1 VGELLRRE
9 KEMGET
15 SHPIE
20 LMQLLPSLTFTCPI
34 FSALTGSVHMTHL
47 KLKARDFQDVYL

>member
-1 VGELLRRE
+1 
-9 KEMGET
+9 MGET